1 MELNNFE
8 LEIQSGKLGEPR
20 RLAIE
25 HQIQIGRFFDAKK
38 YIEISQVHIMA
49 DTEALGLSGIQFLE
63 KISNHNENERELWS
77 SQANQFQNRW
87 KM

>member
-38 YIEISQVHIMA
+38 
-49 DTEALGLSGIQFLE
+49 
-63 KISNHNENERELWS
+63 
-77 SQANQFQNRW
+77 
-87 KM
+87 